1 MRSRA
6 WSLVLGLLV
15 FAGASNLRAQEAE
28 VSSAIQ
34 ATLEA
39 YASGDFESFVN
50 QYHSEARGFF
60 LDGGVLLQGFNL
72 AALQAVY
79 NAGFRADVT
88 VRDIDVQVHGS
99 MAVAVAYLNG
109 SLSLPG
115 GVSIPGTWRYSE
127 TRIQEGG
134 SWKIV
139 QFHVSEQ
146 RDALGIGGPQNRP

>member
-1 MRSRA
+1 MRPRA
-6 WSLVLGLLV
+6 WSLVLSLLIL
-15 FAGASNLRAQEAE
+15 AGAPNLRAQEAE

-39 YASGDFESFVN
+39 YATGDFESFVG

-88 VRDIDVQVHGS
+88 VSDIDVQVHGPA
-99 MAVAVAYLNG
+99 AVSVAYLNG

-115 GVSIPGTWRYSE
+115 GVSIPGSWRYSE

-134 SWKIV
+134 AWKIV
-139 QFHVSEQ
+139 QFHISEQ
-146 RDALGIGGPQNRP
+146 RDALGMGGQQDRR